1 MDDSKTDRKN
11 GINKDLRS
19 ALEQSLAAW
28 DQLSKECGGPSADE
42 QRLHEMKS
50 LLKDLKKKLE
60 ELSL

>member
-11 GINKDLRS
+11 GINIDIRS

-28 DQLSKECGGPSADE
+28 DQLSKECDGPSPDD
-42 QRLHEMKS
+42 QRLAEMKS
-50 LLKDLKKKLE
+50 LLKDLKQKLE